1 MMKKQFLRFE
11 YEEAL
16 DPKSRELVALAA
28 AAAAGCRH

>member
-1 MMKKQFLRFE
+1 MGTHTFLNFE
-11 YEEAL
+11 FEEVL